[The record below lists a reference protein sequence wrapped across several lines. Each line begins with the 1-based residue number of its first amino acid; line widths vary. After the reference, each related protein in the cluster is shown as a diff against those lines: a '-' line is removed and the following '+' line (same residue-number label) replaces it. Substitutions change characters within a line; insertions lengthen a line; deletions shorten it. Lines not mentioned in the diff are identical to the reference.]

1 MYNTLVMSKPFH
13 EIQSCIALEAYKILL
28 SFEDGVTGK
37 IDLSEKIGRGVFQ
50 ALENIENFRQVRIS
64 SDKRSLQWLNGIDLC
79 VDSLYLEIR
88 NIAA

>member
-1 MYNTLVMSKPFH
+1 MDNLSSSFH
-13 EIQSCIALEAYKILL
+13 KIQSCIALEAYKLLL
-28 SFEDGVTGK
+28 SFEDGVTDE
-37 IDLSEKIGRGVFQ
+37 IDLSEKIGKGVFQ

-79 VDSLYLEIR
+79 ADSLYLEIR

>member
-13 EIQSCIALEAYKILL
+13 KIQSCIALEAYKLLL

-64 SDKRSLQWLNGIDLC
+64 SDGRSLQWLNEIDLC
-79 VDSLYLEIR
+79 ADSLYLEIR
-88 NIAA
+88 NTTA

>member
-1 MYNTLVMSKPFH
+1 MYNTLLMSKPFH
-13 EIQSCIALEAYKILL
+13 KIQSCIALEAYKLLL

-50 ALENIENFRQVRIS
+50 ALGNIENFRQVKIS

-79 VDSLYLEIR
+79 ADSLYLEIR

>member
-13 EIQSCIALEAYKILL
+13 KIQSCIALEAYKLLL

-50 ALENIENFRQVRIS
+50 ALENMENFRQVRIS
-64 SDKRSLQWLNGIDLC
+64 SDKRSLQWLNEIDLC
-79 VDSLYLEIR
+79 ADSLYLEIR